1 MARRTQCAPPLANP
15 RAKHANSAK
24 LPIKRYPPLLSILA
38 HAASVS
44 AHNGGRRRRGGGG
57 VALARGSRSKG
68 DCSLTILFLPL
79 QPPRPASTPPRLFPR
94 RRSTSPPRSTR
105 KPPSRWFRAPAQ
117 ATSRPLRGRH
127 PLSSQH
133 STPRRAA
140 TQPMLRLM
148 QTTSWKAS
156 HWHRQQLQQQWRAAW
171 RRAGGGRLSMP
182 QQQAQLAAQRIS
194 IPSSK
199 LKKSQRSRLLA
210 YLQFRPQLC

>member
-1 MARRTQCAPPLANP
+1 MSVWRDDGAPHPVRATIGQSPGETRELCQTPNQALPPSPFDSGACRLCIRAQWRT
-15 RAKHANSAK
+15 STT
-24 LPIKRYPPLLSILA
+24 
-38 HAASVS
+38 
-44 AHNGGRRRRGGGG
+44 RRRRSCVGSR
-57 VALARGSRSKG
+57 VALQGGLLPYHPLS
-68 DCSLTILFLPL
+68 PL
-79 QPPRPASTPPRLFPR
+79 QPPRPASTHPRLFPR

-117 ATSRPLRGRH
+117 AISRPLRGRH

-171 RRAGGGRLSMP
+171 RAAWRRAGGGRLSMP
-182 QQQAQLAAQRIS
+182 QQQAQVAAQRA
-194 IPSSK
+194 
-199 LKKSQRSRLLA
+199 RRHHYRHRVA
-210 YLQFRPQLC
+210 

>member
-15 RAKHANSAK
+15 RARHANSAK

-38 HAASVS
+38 QWLLCIRARLRTSTT
-44 AHNGGRRRRGGGG
+44 RRRRSCVGSR
-57 VALARGSRSKG
+57 VALQGG
-68 DCSLTILFLPL
+68 LLPYHPPPPL
-79 QPPRPASTPPRLFPR
+79 QPPRPASTHPRPFSR
-94 RRSTSPPRSTR
+94 RRSTSPPRSAR
-105 KPPSRWFRAPAQ
+105 KPPSRWFRAPPQ
-117 ATSRPLRGRH
+117 AISRPLRGRH

-182 QQQAQLAAQRIS
+182 QQQAQVAA
-194 IPSSK
+194 
-199 LKKSQRSRLLA
+199 
-210 YLQFRPQLC
+210 